1 MDVRNADVEPIVE
14 HGGTCLS
21 WFLVG
26 KEEMRAQTSGS
37 YLEFVSEFELQPGA
51 ELEPHRHDTDEFYYL
66 LRGAARMTIEGEERD
81 IDVGDLVHIPRDA
94 VHSIKPADPEAGFRA
109 LAFAVS
115 FMPEDAVGDVPA

>member
-1 MDVRNADVEPIVE
+1 
-14 HGGTCLS
+14 
-21 WFLVG
+21 VG

-94 VHSIKPADPEAGFRA
+94 VHSIKPVDPDEGFRA